1 MLKWFRR
8 RRPKHAAVVLYPV
21 TLSAT
26 DQRIAAWWGYTPA
39 EWVALSP
46 EVRANRRDLVAQ
58 APGLGV
64 GRK

>member
-1 MLKWFRR
+1 MKWFRR
-8 RRPKHAAVVLYPV
+8 RPKHVATVVLRYPV
-21 TLSAT
+21 AMSPT
-26 DQRIAAWWGYTPA
+26 DHRIAAWWGYTPA

-64 GRK
+64 GR